1 MNVKEFNYKSIEFNY
16 KNNIITV
23 QGKDEEK
30 MKTIIDRFLAKG
42 YGIKDNIVFLYD
54 GKKIDEKM
62 TLSQQANK
70 FDKLNKKMSIIAFD
84 FNDIDPPNDPNIKN
98 LKKSKNIICPECNEN
113 IRIKIDAQKIT
124 LYECRNNHKKDDIL
138 LEQFEKTQYI
148 DETQIICN
156 VCKNNKD
163 DVYGKKFYIC
173 FKCKFKLCPL
183 CKNKHDKSHFII
195 NYDEKYYIC
204 ANHFE
209 SYSSY
214 CYDCKKDIC
223 AMCEKEHS
231 GHKSITYGSILPDMN
246 EVNSEL
252 TNFKQ
257 TIDEYKNEINKIIEK
272 LKNNLN
278 NLDIYYKISYDI
290 INNYENKNRNYA
302 ILQNINDF
310 NDFMKNLS
318 KIIYGNNIVNKINNI
333 ISLFYKNLEEKKD
346 KVKERNEKEKIK
358 ENEITKIKEEENSG
372 NMEEEENENEE
383 IQKYNPSD
391 DNKLED
397 FDISKLKETKKF
409 ETNYYFIIR
418 KLIILNDQRILSYQK
433 SKNRSEISVYD
444 VNNNFKCNFLEAN
457 EVNSM
462 FQMNDGNVIILY
474 SNNKI
479 KVVKVKKNCF
489 ENIQELDDK
498 FYHIYKISEETI
510 LATNENGL
518 QKYSYEKGKLIDK
531 KNNGFDNTKI
541 DGCTCDICRIN
552 NNEIAFLYY
561 KKGLVFGFNEFLLF
575 YDILNYKNIKNL
587 KLGDGSGANFMELMN
602 ENTLILERNSKIV
615 IIDTTKRIIKDEIKF
630 GHRIESIVL
639 LNENNFLIRNSENI
653 YQCKIDKYFN
663 FTLKKQ
669 KSIKSDLIAKYPGNK
684 LIIYK
689 DKEICIYET
698 KEIKENIYKRFDRSQ
713 KEPLIGIRYTEYI
726 YE

>member
-1 MNVKEFNYKSIEFNY
+1 
-16 KNNIITV
+16 
-23 QGKDEEK
+23 
-30 MKTIIDRFLAKG
+30 
-42 YGIKDNIVFLYD
+42 
-54 GKKIDEKM
+54 
-62 TLSQQANK
+62 
-70 FDKLNKKMSIIAFD
+70 
-84 FNDIDPPNDPNIKN
+84 
-98 LKKSKNIICPECNEN
+98 
-113 IRIKIDAQKIT
+113 
-124 LYECRNNHKKDDIL
+124 
-138 LEQFEKTQYI
+138 
-148 DETQIICN
+148 
-156 VCKNNKD
+156 
-163 DVYGKKFYIC
+163 
-173 FKCKFKLCPL
+173 
-183 CKNKHDKSHFII
+183 
-195 NYDEKYYIC
+195 
-204 ANHFE
+204 
-209 SYSSY
+209 
-214 CYDCKKDIC
+214 
-223 AMCEKEHS
+223 MCEKEHS

-358 ENEITKIKEEENSG
+358 ENEITKIKEEENPG

-479 KVVKVKKNCF
+479 FDGYLLWKTT
-489 ENIQELDDK
+489 I
-498 FYHIYKISEETI
+498 IYFKILSSSSSFSLSTSFSFWNET
-510 LATNENGL
+510 L
-518 QKYSYEKGKLIDK
+518 
-531 KNNGFDNTKI
+531 
-541 DGCTCDICRIN
+541 
-552 NNEIAFLYY
+552 
-561 KKGLVFGFNEFLLF
+561 
-575 YDILNYKNIKNL
+575 
-587 KLGDGSGANFMELMN
+587 
-602 ENTLILERNSKIV
+602 LILF
-615 IIDTTKRIIKDEIKF
+615 IKLF
-630 GHRIESIVL
+630 V
-639 LNENNFLIRNSENI
+639 FL
-653 YQCKIDKYFN
+653 
-663 FTLKKQ
+663 
-669 KSIKSDLIAKYPGNK
+669 
-684 LIIYK
+684 
-689 DKEICIYET
+689 
-698 KEIKENIYKRFDRSQ
+698 
-713 KEPLIGIRYTEYI
+713 
-726 YE
+726 